1 MSNTASKIISK
12 GIDFTEKGIKRIKR
26 KISANRN
33 FSHLDEQSIIN
44 HYLEKL
50 KIDKGYCA
58 DIAASDGITMSNTYS
73 LYRNGWHGVA
83 VEFDAQ
89 KFSNL
94 SNSYVDF
101 QNVNLVKCMV
111 TPINVIS
118 LLEANTAPVN
128 FDFLN
133 LDIDGYDYF
142 VLEKILQVYRPKL
155 ICVEINEKIPP
166 PIKFAVKWDKNYA
179 WATDHF
185 YGQSISQLNMLINQH
200 KYSLVEL
207 HYNNAFLIPTEISP
221 AASLT
226 PEEAYRVGYLEK
238 TDRKSKFPWNSNME
252 DVLYMEPQEAL
263 DFINNFFSKYHGAYD
278 ASI

>member
-1 MSNTASKIISK
+1 MSDLTSKIISK
-12 GIDFTEKGIKRIKR
+12 FIDFTEKEIKSNIPT
-26 KISANRN
+26 NEV
-33 FSHLDEQSIIN
+33 FSYLDEQLIIN
-44 HYLEKL
+44 DYLEKL
-50 KIDKGYCA
+50 KIDKGYCV

-73 LYRNGWHGVA
+73 LYRNGWHGLA

-89 KFSNL
+89 NFASL
-94 SNSYVDF
+94 SNRYIDF
-101 QNVNLVKCMV
+101 QNVNLAKCMV
-111 TPINVIS
+111 TPVNVVS
-118 LLEANTAPVN
+118 LLEANTAPVD

-142 VLEKILQVYRPKL
+142 VLEKILQFYRPKL

-166 PIKFAVKWDKNYA
+166 PIKFTVKWDKNYV

-185 YGQSISQLNMLINQH
+185 YGQSISQLNILTNQH

-221 AASLT
+221 VSSLT
-226 PEEAYRVGYLEK
+226 PEEAYKVGYLEK
-238 TDRKSKFPWNSNME
+238 NDRKFKFPWNSNME
-252 DVLYMEPQEAL
+252 DLLQMEPQKAL
-263 DFINNFFSKYHGAYD
+263 DFINNFFSKYDGAYH